1 MNLFDEF
8 EWRGMVSE
16 ATSGLRE
23 VLAEEKITAYIGFDP
38 SAASLHV
45 GSLLPVMALARLQRF
60 GHTPIAIVGG
70 GTGLIGDPSGKTQ
83 ERLLLTSEQV
93 QHNLEGIKEQLSR
106 FLDFNAST
114 NPARIINNAEWLIP
128 STMTD
133 FLREIGKFFTVN
145 YLLAKESV
153 KRRLETEDGMSFTE
167 FSYPLLQAYDYLV
180 LYDRHRCLLQMGGS
194 DQWGNILAGIELIRR
209 LRGGRAHGLVSPLVT
224 TSAGVKFGK
233 TEAGA
238 VWLDARLT
246 SPYRFYQFWLNTDDR
261 DVINYLKFF
270 TWLPT
275 GEIQE
280 LEETVRLAPHTRQAQ
295 RELARQ
301 VTGMVHGET
310 ALQKALRASE
320 ILFGQEITGW
330 SAQDVLDIFVDV
342 PSTELEK
349 SRLDGQSALLSEL
362 MLSCGVAA
370 SKNEAKRLIQSGGVC
385 VNNRRVVDVQ
395 QTVQLSD
402 FIDGQILILRKGP
415 RDYHVIK
422 MTGG

>member
-1 MNLFDEF
+1 MSLFDEF
-8 EWRGMVSE
+8 EWRGMVQD
-16 ATSGLRE
+16 ATPELRE
-23 VLAEEKITAYIGFDP
+23 VLAKEKITAYIGFDP
-38 SAASLHV
+38 SAGSLHV

-93 QHNLEGIKEQLSR
+93 QRNLEGIKEQLSR
-106 FLDFNAST
+106 FLDFNASE
-114 NPARIINNAEWLIP
+114 NPARIINNADWLLPI
-128 STMTD
+128 SMTD
-133 FLREIGKFFTVN
+133 FLRDVGKFFTVN

-167 FSYPLLQAYDYLV
+167 FSYPLLQSYDYLV
-180 LYDRHRCLLQMGGS
+180 LYDRYQCVLQMGGS

-238 VWLDARLT
+238 VWLDAQLT
-246 SPYRFYQFWLNTDDR
+246 SPYSFYQFWLNTDDR
-261 DVINYLKFF
+261 DVITYLKFF
-270 TWLPT
+270 TWLSIET
-275 GEIQE
+275 IQE
-280 LEETVRLAPHTRQAQ
+280 LEEAVRLAPHKREAQ

-310 ALQKALRASE
+310 ALLKAIRASE
-320 ILFGQEITGW
+320 VLFGKEITGL
-330 SAQDVLDIFVDV
+330 SVQDILDIFGDV

-349 SRLDGQSALLSEL
+349 SRFDAQTPLLSEIL
-362 MLSCGVAA
+362 VTCGIA
-370 SKNEAKRLIQSGGVC
+370 SSKGEAKRLIQAGGVC
-385 VNNRRVVDVQ
+385 VNNRRVADAQ
-395 QTVQLSD
+395 STVFIAD
-402 FIDGQILILRKGP
+402 FIDGQILVLRKGP

-422 MTGG
+422 LV